1 MNKFAIELKK
11 YLLENGAS
19 DVGFSRVDD
28 GFGKLSNAITVV
40 VRLSDAIIDEIENA
54 PTHTYFNHY
63 RTVNAFIDSLLLKVG
78 LFLQNKG
85 SHYITVAASQS
96 INDNGSEF
104 SGRYSHKKAACFAG
118 LGVIGKSALFIHHTF
133 GTRVRL
139 GTIFTDYDFETEN
152 AAPQNI
158 CNACDKCVKACPA
171 MAISGKAWDSENP
184 NKPIID
190 ASACSKYMKTAF
202 QHIGRGAVCG
212 ICIKVCNQRQNDEK

>member
-19 DVGFSRVDD
+19 DVGFSKAED
-28 GFGKLSNAITVV
+28 GLGKLNSAITIV
-40 VRLSDAIIDEIENA
+40 VRLSDAIIDEIDKA

-63 RTVNAFIDSLLLKVG
+63 RAVNAFIDSLLLKAG

-85 SHYITVAASQS
+85 FDYITIAASQS

-104 SGRYSHKKAACFAG
+104 KGRYSHKKAACLAG
-118 LGVIGKSALFIHHTF
+118 LGGIGKSALFIHHTF

-139 GTIFTDYDFETEN
+139 GTIFTNCDFEIEN

-158 CNACDKCVKACPA
+158 CNACDKCVMACPA
-171 MAISGKAWDSENP
+171 MAISGKEWDSENP
-184 NKPIID
+184 DKAIID
-190 ASACSKYMKTAF
+190 AAACSKHMKNAF
-202 QHIGRGAVCG
+202 HHIGRGAVCG
-212 ICIKVCNQRQNDEK
+212 ICIKLCNQR